1 MVGHVGAAR
10 HAAELRTSP
19 AALRTVARV
28 VEVLELVADRPPG
41 LAISEIASLLEM
53 PVSSAHALVRRLA
66 ELDYLRRRPS
76 DRRYHAGPRLIRLGI
91 RVAGGLEVMT
101 VARPFISDL
110 SARTGEDVYLAL
122 VEDRGVVYADRA
134 TGSQSLRLD
143 IALGTLRPL
152 HATAI
157 GKLYL
162 AMLDDVELRAG
173 LRRLRLERYTSNT
186 LTESA
191 ALARELQAIR
201 RAGYAMTNGEHI
213 EGVSSVA
220 APIRDG
226 AGTFVGALVLVLP
239 RRRFKE
245 HQQVLIRSVVAAAHH
260 VSGQLGW
267 ERPAN
272 GQRASRLLWAPAG
285 GGAPVPAPRRSAAR
299 KRNAAPN
306 RHRGRPAPLHGP
318 RSPAVR
324 RRKMTRR
331 RAG

>member
-1 MVGHVGAAR
+1 MIRSAGAGR
-10 HAAELRTSP
+10 DAASLRSSP

-76 DRRYHAGPRLIRLGI
+76 DRRYHAAPRLVRLGI

-122 VEDRGVVYADRA
+122 VEDRGVIYADRA

-152 HATAI
+152 HATAV

-162 AMLDDVELRAG
+162 AMLDESELKTG
-173 LRRLRLERYTSNT
+173 LRRLKLERYTSNT
-186 LTESA
+186 LTEPA

-201 RAGYAMTNGEHI
+201 RAGYALTNGEHI

-220 APIRDG
+220 AAIRDG
-226 AGTFVGALVLVLP
+226 AGDFVGALVLALP

-260 VSGQLGW
+260 VSEQLGW
-267 ERPAN
+267 QRPAN
-272 GQRASRLLWAPAG
+272 GHRAGRLL
-285 GGAPVPAPRRSAAR
+285 
-299 KRNAAPN
+299 
-306 RHRGRPAPLHGP
+306 
-318 RSPAVR
+318 
-324 RRKMTRR
+324 
-331 RAG
+331 

>member
-1 MVGHVGAAR
+1 MTRSAGAGR
-10 HAAELRTSP
+10 DAAALRTSP

-41 LAISEIASLLEM
+41 LAISEIASLLGM

-76 DRRYHAGPRLIRLGI
+76 DRRYHAAPRLIRLGI

-122 VEDRGVVYADRA
+122 VEDRGVIYADRA

-152 HATAI
+152 HATAV

-162 AMLDDVELRAG
+162 AMLDESELKTG
-173 LRRLRLERYTSNT
+173 LRRLKLERYTGNT
-186 LTESA
+186 LTEPA
-191 ALARELQAIR
+191 ALARELQTIR
-201 RAGYAMTNGEHI
+201 RAGYALTNGEHI

-226 AGTFVGALVLVLP
+226 AGAFVGALVLALP

-260 VSGQLGW
+260 VSEQLGW
-267 ERPAN
+267 QRPAN
-272 GQRASRLLWAPAG
+272 GQRAGRLLWAPAK
-285 GGAPVPAPRRSAAR
+285 GAPAPRRAAAR
-299 KRNAAPN
+299 
-306 RHRGRPAPLHGP
+306 
-318 RSPAVR
+318 R
-324 RRKMTRR
+324 RM
-331 RAG
+331 AGV

>member
-1 MVGHVGAAR
+1 MTR
-10 HAAELRTSP
+10 HAGSGRPRGAEELRTSP

-76 DRRYHAGPRLIRLGI
+76 DRRYHAAPRLVRLGI

-110 SARTGEDVYLAL
+110 AVRTGEDVYLAL
-122 VEDRGVVYADRA
+122 VEDRGVIYADRA
-134 TGSQSLRLD
+134 TGSQSLRLE

-152 HATAI
+152 HATAV

-162 AMLDDVELRAG
+162 AMLDEAELKTG
-173 LRRLRLERYTSNT
+173 LRRLKLERYTSNT
-186 LTESA
+186 LTEPA
-191 ALARELQAIR
+191 ALARELRAIR
-201 RAGYAMTNGEHI
+201 RAGYALTNGEHI

-226 AGTFVGALVLVLP
+226 AGAFVGALVLALP

-245 HQQVLIRSVVAAAHH
+245 RQDLLIRDVVAAAHH
-260 VSGQLGW
+260 TSEQLGW
-267 ERPAN
+267 QRPVD
-272 GQRASRLLWAPAG
+272 GQRGHRLLWAPVKG
-285 GGAPVPAPRRSAAR
+285 RAPEPRPAAR
-299 KRNAAPN
+299 KR
-306 RHRGRPAPLHGP
+306 
-318 RSPAVR
+318 
-324 RRKMTRR
+324 
-331 RAG
+331 RAGR